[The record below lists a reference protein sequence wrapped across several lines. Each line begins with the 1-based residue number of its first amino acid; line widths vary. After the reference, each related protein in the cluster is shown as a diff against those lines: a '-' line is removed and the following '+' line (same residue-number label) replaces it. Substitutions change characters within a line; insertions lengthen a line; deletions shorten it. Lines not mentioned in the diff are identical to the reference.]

1 MTAPA
6 GAPQALGGVYLSAF
20 LEPLAVWLRRPDVT
34 DILVNRPGEVWVE
47 SVTGGIVRHE
57 APDVTQLNLTRL
69 AAQIARISK
78 QGVSREHP
86 LLSASLPTG
95 ERIQIV
101 LPPATRGEVALAIRK
116 HVLTDLTLD
125 DYVSTGALAHIVGAG
140 GTQAAPDPHAEL
152 KACLASGNVTAFLR
166 LAVRQRR
173 NIVVSGGTGTGKT
186 TFLNALLKEI
196 DLEERLVLIEDA
208 AEIRLLHQNAVGLV
222 AVKGQTGEA
231 RVDVDDL
238 LQAALRMRPDR
249 IIVGELRGKEAFTFL
264 RAINTGH
271 PGSVTTLHADTP
283 DGALE
288 QLALMAL
295 QTGTAMTHADILA
308 YVRSVVDVIVQL
320 ERTQGRRQV
329 REIRLLR

>member
-1 MTAPA
+1 
-6 GAPQALGGVYLSAF
+6 
-20 LEPLAVWLRRPDVT
+20 
-34 DILVNRPGEVWVE
+34 
-47 SVTGGIVRHE
+47 
-57 APDVTQLNLTRL
+57 
-69 AAQIARISK
+69 
-78 QGVSREHP
+78 

-125 DYVSTGALAHIVGAG
+125 DYVSTGALSHIVGAG
-140 GTQAAPDPHAEL
+140 GTKASFDPDIEL
-152 KACLASGNVTAFLR
+152 KASLAKGDVTAFLK
-166 LAVRQRR
+166 LAVQQKR

-186 TFLNALLKEI
+186 TFLNALLKEVSL
-196 DLEERLVLIEDA
+196 DERLILIEDA
-208 AEIRLLHQNAVGLV
+208 AEIRLVHKNAVGLV

-238 LQAALRMRPDR
+238 LQSALRMRPDR

-320 ERTQGRRQV
+320 ERNQGRRQV